1 MRCFFKA
8 KSMQK
13 NLGTKY
19 QSLKIRSVNNLELPL
34 IKRKYIR
41 QQFFLEA
48 KIGKELDF
56 ENITDV

>member
-1 MRCFFKA
+1 MFFQRKINA
-8 KSMQK
+8 KT

-19 QSLKIRSVNNLELPL
+19 QSLKTRSVNNLGLPL
-34 IKRKYIR
+34 IKRKYLR
-41 QQFFLEA
+41 RQFFLEA